1 MTVVVLVIGVIT
13 SLMIASQSRALLT
26 TRSENTLE
34 NVLAMVHRQM
44 SNGVPVDR
52 LEVPGDVR
60 FTVISADGKA
70 MLDSDHPIEEM
81 DTNLLYRPEVQ
92 EASKGRVGHSQRY
105 STTLGREMLFAARQS
120 NTPDGEPVILRVSLD
135 TNPVLTPSRDY
146 FLLILTTTI
155 VIILVLIC
163 GLYLLQSG
171 LRREIDLIAGII
183 PKLDDPKST
192 AMARRISTRNVSR
205 ELAGLIHRVKR
216 LSKKL
221 HSRMNNLEN
230 AQSETQGI
238 LASMSNGVIAMTADR
253 RILTM
258 NPAASRMFRL
268 LGKDIR
274 GRLLEEIVRDPSLL
288 NAIDEGMKEGRMR
301 FQELELESLG
311 GRTMEIAIEPL
322 YATDSM
328 NMTGVL
334 VMLNETTRLR
344 KLERMRKD
352 FAANVSH
359 ELRTPL
365 TSIRGYVELL
375 DQSVHDED
383 GRKRLKIIE
392 RNAERLSAIIED
404 LLTLSKLESG
414 DESSMELKFDS
425 VRVADLLQGV
435 ASLCEDQARTSQ
447 MEIRIDLDDQL
458 LQLEGN
464 HHLLEQ
470 ALINLLENAIRYSD
484 SGSPIVLRAQRKMDE
499 VELSVVDSGSGIPA
513 DHLPRLFERFYR
525 VDSGRSRDQGGTGL
539 GLAIVKHIALIHGG
553 VAGVESKPGFGS
565 TFFITLP
572 ALNPGVN

>member
-1 MTVVVLVIGVIT
+1 
-13 SLMIASQSRALLT
+13 
-26 TRSENTLE
+26 
-34 NVLAMVHRQM
+34 
-44 SNGVPVDR
+44 
-52 LEVPGDVR
+52 
-60 FTVISADGKA
+60 
-70 MLDSDHPIEEM
+70 
-81 DTNLLYRPEVQ
+81 
-92 EASKGRVGHSQRY
+92 
-105 STTLGREMLFAARQS
+105 
-120 NTPDGEPVILRVSLD
+120 
-135 TNPVLTPSRDY
+135 
-146 FLLILTTTI
+146 
-155 VIILVLIC
+155 
-163 GLYLLQSG
+163 
-171 LRREIDLIAGII
+171 
-183 PKLDDPKST
+183 
-192 AMARRISTRNVSR
+192 
-205 ELAGLIHRVKR
+205 
-216 LSKKL
+216 
-221 HSRMNNLEN
+221 
-230 AQSETQGI
+230 
-238 LASMSNGVIAMTADR
+238 
-253 RILTM
+253 
-258 NPAASRMFRL
+258 
-268 LGKDIR
+268 
-274 GRLLEEIVRDPSLL
+274 
-288 NAIDEGMKEGRMR
+288 
-301 FQELELESLG
+301 
-311 GRTMEIAIEPL
+311 
-322 YATDSM
+322 
-328 NMTGVL
+328 
-334 VMLNETTRLR
+334 
-344 KLERMRKD
+344 MRKD

-435 ASLCEDQARTSQ
+435 ASLCEDQARSSQ

-458 LQLEGN
+458 PQLEGN

-484 SGSPIVLRAQRKMDE
+484 SGSPIVLRAQRKLDE